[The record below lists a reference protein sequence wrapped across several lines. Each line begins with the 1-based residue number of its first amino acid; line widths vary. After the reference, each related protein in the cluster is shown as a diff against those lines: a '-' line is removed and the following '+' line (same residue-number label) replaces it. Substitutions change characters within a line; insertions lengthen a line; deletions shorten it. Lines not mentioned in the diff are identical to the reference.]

1 MMIEFLEAL
10 DKDVILAVN
19 GWNTPFL
26 DKLMWIVSG
35 KFTWVPFYAL
45 LLYLFWK
52 KTNTRL
58 TILFLLSSIIVVAI
72 VDLSSVHFFKNV
84 FERYRPSHNLQLTDI
99 LHFHQY
105 DNGEFYKG
113 GTYGFVSSH
122 AANFFGLCTFAYFVM
137 RSFYPKILP
146 YLGLVVILIG
156 YSRIYLGV
164 HYLSDVLCGGLLG
177 MLAALLVYRFVYL
190 KLNKSKA

>member
-84 FERYRPSHNLQLTDI
+84 FERYRPSHNLQFTI
-99 LHFHQY
+99 
-105 DNGEFYKG
+105 N
-113 GTYGFVSSH
+113 
-122 AANFFGLCTFAYFVM
+122 
-137 RSFYPKILP
+137 
-146 YLGLVVILIG
+146 
-156 YSRIYLGV
+156 
-164 HYLSDVLCGGLLG
+164 
-177 MLAALLVYRFVYL
+177 
-190 KLNKSKA
+190 